1 METHW
6 LLSSRGVIRQ
16 LYSLNSNSYTHQD
29 APSFLDTY
37 SNQHLQFYTYL
48 YAYLYPDSHFH
59 ADSHQ
64 HPYPHAD
71 PYTHLY
77 AN

>member
-1 METHW
+1 M
-6 LLSSRGVIRQ
+6 RQ

-29 APSFLDTY
+29 APSFLDAY
-37 SNQHLQFYTYL
+37 GNQHPQFYTYF
-48 YAYLYPDSHFH
+48 YAYLHPDSHFH
-59 ADSHQ
+59 ADSHE
-64 HPYPHAD
+64 HPYPHANGYRY